1 MRHRNLL
8 SNWTRVHS
16 HERTSVEPPLKMAKN
31 TCTIHASVKC
41 SKARITVL
49 PCQVVP
55 STPCLSW
62 SLFDPSFCYCSAPWY
77 SHWCNLHQ
85 TPPPERLHFNSS
97 ISWHGNLLYGAY
109 DLRFIIPFIRTGGP
123 LETCTW
129 MWAHDTRR
137 HIDALKTEAGDGLTR
152 KKGWDK
158 VTSQGVNE
166 DSVGQLKC
174 LSKTETYQLPPRADR
189 PACGTLSCKR
199 RDVVSNLT
207 RRKPSR
213 TEGLLKS
220 LQSVYCT

>member
-1 MRHRNLL
+1 MGSL
-8 SNWTRVHS
+8 S
-16 HERTSVEPPLKMAKN
+16 
-31 TCTIHASVKC
+31 KC

-62 SLFDPSFCYCSAPWY
+62 SLFGPSFCYCSAPWY
-77 SHWCNLHQ
+77 LHQ
-85 TPPPERLHFNSS
+85 TPPSFTPNKMPWKIAFQQFHLLTWKPPVWSLRPAALQYRSS
-97 ISWHGNLLYGAY
+97 EPVW
-109 DLRFIIPFIRTGGP
+109 P

-137 HIDALKTEAGDGLTR
+137 HIDALKTGLLVTGWNPQRVRQSHQSRSQWGFRWAIEIVYR
-152 KKGWDK
+152 KLFLPNSLLALIAQLVEHCPATNGEMDK
-158 VTSQGVNE
+158 
-166 DSVGQLKC
+166 
-174 LSKTETYQLPPRADR
+174 
-189 PACGTLSCKR
+189 
-199 RDVVSNLT
+199 SNLT